1 MAPSRYPDPRADT
14 FDVVS
19 AAIAERA
26 TKHGRVA
33 IDTEFVSERRYQA
46 HLCLLSVA
54 VPDADGPDGVHTE
67 VLDPLDD
74 SSALDPAP
82 LARVLADPEVEV
94 LVHAGRQDV
103 AILRRTWD
111 TDITHVFDTQVGA
124 GFLGFGNQE
133 GYESLVKRVL
143 GVRLRGG
150 EGFTRWDKRP
160 LTETQ
165 IDYAA
170 DDARCLLAL
179 GDALERDLKERG
191 RLEWAREECRAVEDS
206 RDERTPERAY
216 DRLPKVG
223 RLDAPGRA
231 VAWRLA
237 TWREGVAREMDRPP
251 AFVVP
256 DQALVEL
263 ARRKPRDKGALENI
277 RGLPQQTL
285 HRRGP
290 ELLAEIEAGRDEDPP
305 PAPPSPPRRDAAE
318 APLVA
323 LAQAVVRHRSM
334 ESGVATEL
342 IATQSELSALV
353 ASVRRGAGSGDVR
366 ALQGWRRE
374 LVGDELSA
382 LIEGRLS
389 VSVRDDGG
397 LEIREAH

>member
-1 MAPSRYPDPRADT
+1 MST
-14 FDVVS
+14 
-19 AAIAERA
+19 AIAERA
-26 TKHGRVA
+26 AKHGRVA

-46 HLCLLSVA
+46 QLCLVSVA
-54 VPDADGPDGVHTE
+54 VPDADGADGVHTE
-67 VLDPLDD
+67 VLDPLDEA
-74 SSALDPAP
+74 SGFDPSP

-94 LVHAGRQDV
+94 VVHAGRQDV

-111 TDITHVFDTQVGA
+111 TDITHVFDTQVAA

-143 GVRLRGG
+143 DVRLRGG

-160 LTETQ
+160 LTPTQ

-179 GDALERDLKERG
+179 GDALERDLDERG
-191 RLEWAREECRAVEDS
+191 RLEWALEECRAVQES

-216 DRLPKVG
+216 ERLPKVG

-231 VAWRLA
+231 IARRLSN
-237 TWREGVAREMDRPP
+237 WREGIAREMDRPP

-263 ARRKPRDKGALENI
+263 ARRKPGDKGALENI

-285 HRRGP
+285 HRRGA
-290 ELLAEIEAGRDEDPP
+290 ELIAEIEAGRHSEP
-305 PAPPSPPRRDAAE
+305 PPSPPVFAAARPRGG
-318 APLVA
+318 APRVA
-323 LAQAVVRHRSM
+323 GPGAGAPPLDG
-334 ESGVATEL
+334 E
-342 IATQSELSALV
+342 
-353 ASVRRGAGSGDVR
+353 RRGHRADRHTIGADRAGGRRARGVDGADVR
-366 ALQGWRRE
+366 ALHGWRRE

-382 LIEGRLS
+382 LIGGRLS
-389 VSVRDDGG
+389 VSVKGDGG
-397 LEIREAH
+397 LEIREAG

>member
-1 MAPSRYPDPRADT
+1 M
-14 FDVVS
+14 S

-26 TKHGRVA
+26 TEHGRVA

-46 HLCLLSVA
+46 QLCLVSVA
-54 VPDADGPDGVHTE
+54 VPDAEGPDGVHTE
-67 VLDPLDD
+67 VLDPLDE
-74 SSALDPAP
+74 SSGLDPAP
-82 LARVLADPEVEV
+82 LARVLADPDVEV

-103 AILRRTWD
+103 AILRRTWN
-111 TDITHVFDTQVGA
+111 TDITRVFDTQVAA

-143 GVRLRGG
+143 GVGLRGG

-160 LTETQ
+160 LTKKQ

-179 GDALERDLKERG
+179 GDALERDLTERG
-191 RLEWAREECRAVEDS
+191 RLEWAVEECRAVEES

-216 DRLPKVG
+216 ERLPKVG
-223 RLDAPGRA
+223 RLDGPGRA
-231 VAWRLA
+231 IARRLA

-263 ARRKPRDKGALENI
+263 ARRKPRDKAGLENI

-285 HRRGP
+285 HRRGA
-290 ELLAEIEAGRDEDPP
+290 ELLAEIEAGRDSEPP
-305 PAPPSPPRRDAAE
+305 PAPPPPPRRDPAE
-318 APLVA
+318 APLVS
-323 LAQAVVRHRSM
+323 LAQAVVRHRSR

-342 IATQSELSALV
+342 IATQSELTALV
-353 ASVRRGAGSGDVR
+353 ASVRRGVGGGDVR
-366 ALQGWRRE
+366 ALHGWRRE
-374 LVGDELSA
+374 LVGEELSA

-389 VSVRDDGG
+389 VSVKDDGG
-397 LEIREAH
+397 LEIREAS

>member
-1 MAPSRYPDPRADT
+1 M
-14 FDVVS
+14 
-19 AAIAERA
+19 
-26 TKHGRVA
+26 A

-46 HLCLLSVA
+46 QLCLVSVA
-54 VPDADGPDGVHTE
+54 VPDAQGPDGVHTE
-67 VLDPLDD
+67 VLDPLD
-74 SSALDPAP
+74 SSFDPSP
-82 LARVLADPEVEV
+82 LARVLADPDVEV
-94 LVHAGRQDV
+94 AVHAGRQDV
-103 AILRRTWD
+103 AIIRRTWE
-111 TDITHVFDTQVGA
+111 TEVTHVFDTQVAA

-143 GVRLRGG
+143 GVRLSGG

-160 LTETQ
+160 LTEKQ
-165 IDYAA
+165 MDYAA

-179 GDALERDLKERG
+179 GDALERDLNERG
-191 RLEWAREECRAVEDS
+191 RLEWALEECRVVEDS

-223 RLDAPGRA
+223 RLDGPGRA
-231 VAWRLA
+231 IAWRLA

-263 ARRKPRDKGALENI
+263 ARRKPRDKAGLENI

-285 HRRGP
+285 HRRGR
-290 ELLAEIEAGRDEDPP
+290 ELLGADRGGPQRRA
-305 PAPPSPPRRDAAE
+305 AALAPSPPRRDPSE
-318 APLVA
+318 APLVS
-323 LAQAVVRHRSM
+323 LAQALVRHRSM

-353 ASVRRGAGSGDVR
+353 ANVRRGAGKGDVR
-366 ALQGWRRE
+366 ALHGWRRE

-382 LIEGRLS
+382 LIEGRLCIS
-389 VSVRDDGG
+389 VTPDGA
-397 LEIREAH
+397 LAVSDA